1 MTENENTITQ
11 NLWDSVKAVLR
22 GMIFSRRGQHLSSL
36 DISPTSK
43 KTFTSAVPFL
53 QALPGPSASALTKLF
68 NLRSASVT
76 TRTS

>member
-1 MTENENTITQ
+1 MSN
-11 NLWDSVKAVLR
+11 
-22 GMIFSRRGQHLSSL
+22 L

-53 QALPGPSASALTKLF
+53 QALPGPSASALSKLF

-76 TRTS
+76 TRPADSIKVQTHSALGHVIFSRALI